1 MIKRFNNRCSAILLR
16 IDRLVVVGGVM
27 SVAGSIIMLVD
38 FGKRWAGV
46 NGVGAAIFGA
56 GLAVLISTFTSKQA
70 VSDQYRKEANLRRK
84 DTIYAPLHAEIKK
97 ARINLEQAE
106 AGHKPFP
113 RLIDTGSGTV
123 PRSAGMSDFA
133 ALTHTLPLTLWVNY
147 KEDHRIHDFSRTSQQ
162 LCDNCIEAADT
173 YNQAL
178 DAVCIVAV
186 SILAIQIE
194 AGIQRALEDPVF
206 QEEKRAHGGT
216 ALNIRNEP
224 VSDTIPFWIARLE
237 YSRMIQPN
245 LAEQRAQ
252 SWLVSWDGQP
262 PRTLGWILTGDMTRA
277 AKTLYDMHPRDQA
290 SMRRTPPL
298 EWFERIFVE
307 MKRDLYQRSDFEKVR
322 DAEHKLIGALRATEK
337 ALENGLR
344 YIQNRF
350 EGGPPPV

>member
-1 MIKRFNNRCSAILLR
+1 MF
-16 IDRLVVVGGVM
+16 
-27 SVAGSIIMLVD
+27 VD

-46 NGVGAAIFGA
+46 NGVGAAVFGA
-56 GLAVLISTFTSKQA
+56 GLAVLVSTVTSKQA

-97 ARINLEQAE
+97 ARTDLEQAE
-106 AGHKPFP
+106 ARQKPFP

-123 PRSAGMSDFA
+123 PRNAGMSDLA
-133 ALTHTLPLTLWVNY
+133 ALTHTLPLTLWTGY

-162 LCDNCIEAADT
+162 LCDACIEAADA

-186 SILAIQIE
+186 SILAIHME

-206 QEEKRAHGGT
+206 QEEKRAHGGR
-216 ALNIRNEP
+216 ALDSYDGP
-224 VSDTIPFWIARLE
+224 VSAKMPFWIARLE
-237 YSRMIQPN
+237 SSRRMQSN

-252 SWLVSWDGQP
+252 SWLVSWDGYP
-262 PRTLGWILTGDMTRA
+262 PRTLGWVLTGDTTRA
-277 AKTLYDMHPRDQA
+277 AKTLYDMHTHDQA
-290 SMRRTPPL
+290 SRTRTPPL

-307 MKRDLYQRSDFEKVR
+307 MEKDLRQRSDYEKVR
-322 DAEHKLIGALRATEK
+322 DAERRLVGALRAAEK
-337 ALENGLR
+337 ALEDGLR
-344 YIQNRF
+344 YIQDRF